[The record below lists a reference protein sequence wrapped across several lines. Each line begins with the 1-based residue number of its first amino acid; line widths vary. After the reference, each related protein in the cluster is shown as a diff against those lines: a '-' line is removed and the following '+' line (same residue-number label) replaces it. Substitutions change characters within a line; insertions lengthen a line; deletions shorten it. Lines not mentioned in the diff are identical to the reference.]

1 MTWKIR
7 WKKNIKE
14 SIKENIVIFSLLFS
28 LKNNEENRRK
38 REGQGGENFIGGSV
52 HRFTFPFLFIGG
64 YGFSPSSTLSTATTI
79 TPITFQ
85 GRKPTLFRH
94 PSSHGWSALF
104 KSSSHWWNGFFKSS
118 ECIRIHIFRSGMN
131 WTPIHL
137 ILWKPGTQGNRSLLG
152 SLFGFLGCFRLA
164 RFLNFARIFLNFS
177 GLLFSRF
184 DMIFTLDILLN
195 VTPFLKSPQLISF
208 QGIPKWLSV
217 FLDLLTLWV

>member
-1 MTWKIR
+1 M
-7 WKKNIKE
+7 
-14 SIKENIVIFSLLFS
+14 KENIVIFSLLFS
-28 LKNNEENRRK
+28 LKNNEENKGK
-38 REGQGGENFIGGSV
+38 REGKGGKNFIGALFTASPL
-52 HRFTFPFLFIGG
+52 HRFTFHSLFIGG

-79 TPITFQ
+79 TPTTFQ

-152 SLFGFLGCFRLA
+152 SLFGFLGCFRLS
-164 RFLNFARIFLNFS
+164 RYPSIFPSFS
-177 GLLFSRF
+177 WTGLL
-184 DMIFTLDILLN
+184 ILSFMT
-195 VTPFLKSPQLISF
+195 VTHS
-208 QGIPKWLSV
+208 
-217 FLDLLTLWV
+217 